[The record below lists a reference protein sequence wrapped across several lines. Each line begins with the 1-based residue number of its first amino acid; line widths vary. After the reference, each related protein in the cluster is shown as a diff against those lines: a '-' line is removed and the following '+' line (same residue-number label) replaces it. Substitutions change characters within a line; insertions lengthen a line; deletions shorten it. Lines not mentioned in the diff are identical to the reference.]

1 MTATLYNDYRPSAP
15 QGRNNVHLGFP
26 ICLVTFLLTLSLPLS
41 ARAAAARVEFVSGDA
56 QVTSGTATPH
66 PLTRGSEV
74 DAADTIDTR
83 SGRVQL
89 RFTDGGYV
97 ALAPNTQFRVDRYRY
112 DGSNNGKEVGFFSLL
127 KGSLRTISGLIGKGR
142 REAYQMNTP
151 TATIGIRGTAYSADQ
166 RGENLQVTVSEG
178 RVVVNQGGKEY
189 DVSAGQSGLFT
200 GNGNP
205 PKIGAAGSQNGGGN
219 DNNNLPGAAPPP
231 DTPPTL
237 TPSAPTPPPPPTR
250 DTSPP
255 PTNSIYGPLR

>member
-1 MTATLYNDYRPSAP
+1 MRLW
-15 QGRNNVHLGFP
+15 FP
-26 ICLVTFLLTLSLPLS
+26 VCLVTLLLALGLPLN
-41 ARAAAARVEFVSGDA
+41 AIAAAARVEFVSGDV
-56 QVTSGTATPH
+56 QVASGTAAPH
-66 PLTRGSEV
+66 PLARGSEV

-83 SGRVQL
+83 SGRIQL
-89 RFTDGGYV
+89 RFTDGGYI

-151 TATIGIRGTAYSADQ
+151 TATIGIRGTAYSLDQ

-178 RVVVNQGGKEY
+178 RVVVGQGGKEY
-189 DVSAGQSGLFT
+189 DVSAGQTGFFN

-205 PKIGAAGSQNGGGN
+205 PKIGTTGSVSGGSGG
-219 DNNNLPGAAPPP
+219 DNSLPGATPPP
-231 DTPPTL
+231 DTPPAL
-237 TPSAPTPPPPPTR
+237 TPSAPTPPPPPPPTR

-255 PTNSIYGPLR
+255 PTTSTYGPLR